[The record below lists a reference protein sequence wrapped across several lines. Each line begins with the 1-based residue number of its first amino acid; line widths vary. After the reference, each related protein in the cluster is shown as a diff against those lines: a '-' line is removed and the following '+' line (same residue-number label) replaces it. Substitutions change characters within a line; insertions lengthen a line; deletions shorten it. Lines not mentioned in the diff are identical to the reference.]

1 MLVRDEGLLKATKYT
16 EQQKAKSG
24 VSSEEAVNEAIWRV
38 RVCDG
43 NDKGLFF
50 IDYFVAWPIICLVL
64 TYRESHLNN
73 SAIMYYQELLE
84 IIVNGI

>member
-1 MLVRDEGLLKATKYT
+1 MKQSEGYMF
-16 EQQKAKSG
+16 
-24 VSSEEAVNEAIWRV
+24 
-38 RVCDG
+38 DG
-43 NDKGLFF
+43 NDKGLSF